1 MRKIEALP
9 DDYSCIEL
17 PYVIER
23 GRRCCFI
30 GMATIA
36 KLLIMV
42 VLACSVSTSAE
53 FDSNIYQV
61 QKKLKQLG
69 YNVGIVDGLMGPK
82 TTQEIDSYR
91 KANDLPGKSVVDTVL
106 FKSLGVTPL
115 SPDQE
120 GVQRAV
126 NNFWKYV
133 KYSDRKGILS
143 LYSSKVKEAG
153 YQNALTNLRPIIKFP
168 ASEIR
173 SSINSTSDPD
183 IIQTGEWALL
193 YKGGN
198 METLRYK
205 VNMALAD
212 EALSRFTGWQVTF
225 YVIEEISI
233 ERGIGV
239 ARVLFRAKSKVGKE
253 RFEDRISQRFES
265 RVGKDWFFK

>member
-1 MRKIEALP
+1 MRKIEACP

-69 YNVGIVDGLMGPK
+69 YNIGILDGLMEPK
-82 TTQEIDSYR
+82 TMQEIDTYR

-106 FKSLGVTPL
+106 FKSLGVNPL

-120 GVQRAV
+120 GLQRAV
-126 NNFWKYV
+126 NKFWKYV

-143 LYSSKVKEAG
+143 LFSSTEKEAQ
-153 YQNALTNLRPIIKFP
+153 YQKTLTLLQPVITFP

-173 SSINSTSDPD
+173 SSINSTSDPEL
-183 IIQTGEWALL
+183 IQTCEMALL
-193 YKGGN
+193 YKSGD

-205 VNMALAD
+205 VEKALAD
-212 EALSRFTGWQVTF
+212 EVLSRFTGWQITF

-233 ERGIGV
+233 ERGIDV

-253 RFEDRISQRFES
+253 RFENRISQRFES